1 MKKLYVFLG
10 PPGSGKGTQAQL
22 LRDSLDC
29 VVVSTGD
36 LLREEIKRATVLGKK
51 IQTVVESGGLVPDE
65 LLIAIVEPLLS
76 GLSQKSGAVIFD
88 GFPRTVGQAEQ
99 FDQLLTSL
107 GRSIEIG
114 RAHV

>member
-36 LLREEIKRATVLGKK
+36 LLREEITRATVLGKK
-51 IQTVVESGGLVPDE
+51 IQKG
-65 LLIAIVEPLLS
+65 
-76 GLSQKSGAVIFD
+76 KKYCGAGD
-88 GFPRTVGQAEQ
+88 LHW
-99 FDQLLTSL
+99 DCS
-107 GRSIEIG
+107 
-114 RAHV
+114 